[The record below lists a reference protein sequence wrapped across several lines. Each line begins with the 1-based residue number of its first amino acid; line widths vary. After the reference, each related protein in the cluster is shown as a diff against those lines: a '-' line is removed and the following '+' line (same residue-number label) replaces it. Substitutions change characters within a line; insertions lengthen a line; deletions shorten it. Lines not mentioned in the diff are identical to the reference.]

1 MKLSKDEF
9 LAKLV
14 DNTSNNNHTENY
26 LLIAEHYE
34 MDLFVKLMKAIKAIH
49 DTEGNLPYP
58 ISQYRSQVLDK
69 ILNALPEEDRKEIN
83 NCI

>member
-1 MKLSKDEF
+1 MYLSKDAF
-9 LAKLV
+9 LAKLAS
-14 DNTSNNNHTENY
+14 NTEINNHTENY
-26 LLIAEHYE
+26 LLIAEHYR
-34 MDLFVKLMKAIKAIH
+34 MDLFVNLMKAIKTIH

-69 ILNALPEEDRKEIN
+69 ILNALPKDDKKEIN